1 MRCTHAAHN
10 LGTFFALSLSL
21 SLSLLCLSPWIGMA
35 YGLDST
41 SFNPASVQVTATGG
55 VPVGTVVAWPVA
67 SNPSDASSWLEC
79 NGQSTAGYPE
89 LAAVVGPAVPD
100 YRGLFLRGYG
110 AQTHSQNNG
119 STVGVTATIHQSG
132 PLRQIQGDAIRNVK
146 GGHGIWSVAATPPF
160 SYVSSGYSERIRT
173 GARTSSGVTMD
184 LSQSVPTAA
193 ENRPVN
199 TAVRYLIRARP

>member
-1 MRCTHAAHN
+1 
-10 LGTFFALSLSL
+10 
-21 SLSLLCLSPWIGMA
+21 MA

-41 SFNPASVQVTATGG
+41 SFSPVSVQVAATGG

-89 LAAVVGPAVPD
+89 LAAVVGATVPD
-100 YRGLFLRGYG
+100 FRGLFLRGYG
-110 AQTHSQNNG
+110 AQSYSQNNG
-119 STVGVTATIHQSG
+119 STVGITATTYQSG
-132 PLRQIQGDAIRNVK
+132 NLRAVQGDAIRNVK
-146 GGHGIWSVAATPPF
+146 GRGASFNIWNTPNNMTPPF
-160 SYVSSGYSERIRT
+160 MAEAAGNSNRGGVGSGH
-173 GARTSSGVTMD
+173 ATSMVYATMN
-184 LSQSVPTAA
+184 LSTVVPTAI

>member
-1 MRCTHAAHN
+1 
-10 LGTFFALSLSL
+10 
-21 SLSLLCLSPWIGMA
+21 MA

-41 SFNPASVQVTATGG
+41 SFNPAPIQVTATGG
-55 VPVGTVVAWPVA
+55 VSVGTVVAWPVA

-110 AQTHSQNNG
+110 AQAHSQDNG
-119 STVGVTATIHQSG
+119 STVGVTATVHQSG
-132 PLRQIQGDAIRNVK
+132 PLKQIQGDAIRN
-146 GGHGIWSVAATPPF
+146 I
-160 SYVSSGYSERIRT
+160 T
-173 GARTSSGVTMD
+173 GALQGGDDNAVSGAFIFSRYYGTDAGGRTREIVYRFDASRV
-184 LSQSVPTAA
+184 VPTAA